1 MMRLAP
7 APDDPP
13 RDQTTVV
20 EDVSLRGLTV
30 VQINPAVMEEL
41 NLPMQAEGVAVVQAE
56 DLAERAGFQPGD
68 VVLGINGVPVTM
80 PADVVALAGMEARVW
95 VIDLIR
101 GGQPLRLRFRF

>member
-1 MMRLAP
+1 
-7 APDDPP
+7 
-13 RDQTTVV
+13 
-20 EDVSLRGLTV
+20 
-30 VQINPAVMEEL
+30 MEEL

-68 VVLGINGVPVTM
+68 VVLGINGVPVTT
-80 PADVVALAGMEARVW
+80 PADVVALAGMDARVW